1 VASQRWI
8 LSAARRALVAG
19 LAGALAIAACSDDGG
34 GSGDDAAGS
43 GATAGPEDGTGGPL
57 ARYADYES
65 ANYSDPSHWLCRPGA
80 DDACGGDLTATVVE
94 AGGTTEVEEFVPAD
108 DPPIDCFYVYPTISR
123 DETTYSDWEA
133 SPEEEGYV
141 VLHQAARLASTCRVF
156 APIYRQR
163 TLTAL
168 LASLGGS
175 DPPGGQGGDPFAD
188 VLDAFRTYMAEDNHG
203 RGFVLVGHSQGARM
217 VNELIRTEIDPHE
230 DVRERLVAA
239 YIAGA
244 AVAVPE
250 GAVVGG
256 DFQNVPLCTAPDE
269 TGCVLTW
276 ATFRSTAPPPPTS
289 SFGRPRDG
297 EGVAGCV
304 NPAAVGGESAELTPY
319 FPADASAPILSTLG
333 VGGGSAGWL
342 QGTDITT
349 PFVTLPGL
357 VSGKCAS
364 QGAFNYLSV
373 TVNADPSDPRADDI
387 GGDLTPEWGLHLI
400 DVSIVMGDIVE
411 RVRDQA
417 AAYTG

>member
-1 VASQRWI
+1 VEA
-8 LSAARRALVAG
+8 
-19 LAGALAIAACSDDGG
+19 
-34 GSGDDAAGS
+34 
-43 GATAGPEDGTGGPL
+43 DGTT
-57 ARYADYES
+57 R
-65 ANYSDPSHWLCRPGA
+65 
-80 DDACGGDLTATVVE
+80 
-94 AGGTTEVEEFVPAD
+94 VEEFVPAD
-108 DPPIDCFYVYPTISR
+108 DPPVDCFYVYPTISR
-123 DETTYSDWEA
+123 DETPYSDWEA
-133 SPEEEGYV
+133 SPEEEGFV

-175 DPPGGQGGDPFAD
+175 DPPGGQEGDPFAD
-188 VLDAFRTYMAEDNHG
+188 VLDAFRTYMAEDNDG
-203 RGFVLVGHSQGARM
+203 RGFVLVGHSQGAGLLRD
-217 VNELIRTEIDPHE
+217 LIRTEIDAHD

-239 YIAGA
+239 YLAGTG
-244 AVAVPE
+244 VAVPE

-256 DFQNVPLCTAPDE
+256 DFRNVPLCTAPDE

-276 ATFRSTAPPPPTS
+276 ATFRSTAPPPPNS
-289 SFGRPRDG
+289 FFGRPRDG

-319 FPADASAPILSTLG
+319 FPADASASILSTLG
-333 VGGGSAGWL
+333 AGGGSGGWL
-342 QGTDITT
+342 PGTDITT

-357 VSGKCAS
+357 VSGECVS
-364 QGAFNYLSV
+364 QAGFDFLSV
-373 TVNADPSDPRADDI
+373 TVHADPSGPRADDI
-387 GGDLTPEWGLHLI
+387 GGDLTPEWGLHLV

>member
-1 VASQRWI
+1 VGSQRLI
-8 LSAARRALVAG
+8 RSTRGRAFAAALSGALVM
-19 LAGALAIAACSDDGG
+19 AACSDDGG
-34 GSGDDAAGS
+34 G
-43 GATAGPEDGTGGPL
+43 GATTGPEGSSGGPL
-57 ARYADYES
+57 ARYADYQS
-65 ANYSDPSHWLCRPGA
+65 VSYGDPAHWLCRPGA

-94 AGGTTEVEEFVPAD
+94 ADGTTVVEEFVPAD
-108 DPPIDCFYVYPTISR
+108 DPPVDCFYVYPTISR
-123 DETTYSDWEA
+123 DEAPYSDWQA

-141 VLHQAARLASTCRVF
+141 VLHQAGRLASACRVF

-168 LASLGGS
+168 VASMGGS
-175 DPPGGQGGDPFAD
+175 DPPGQQEGDPFAD
-188 VLDAFRTYMAEDNHG
+188 VLDAFRTYMAEDNDG
-203 RGFVLVGHSQGARM
+203 RGFVLVGHSQGAGLL
-217 VNELIRTEIDPHE
+217 NELIRTEVDPHE

-239 YIAGA
+239 YLAGA

-256 DFQNVPLCTAPDE
+256 DFRNVPLCAAPDE

-276 ATFRSTAPPPPTS
+276 ATFRSTAPPPPNS
-289 SFGRPRDG
+289 FFGRPRDG
-297 EGVAGCV
+297 DGVAGCV

-333 VGGGSAGWL
+333 VGAGSAGWL
-342 QGTDITT
+342 PGTDIIT
-349 PFVTLPGL
+349 PFVALPGL
-357 VSGKCAS
+357 VSGECAS

-411 RVRDQA
+411 RVEDQA

>member
-1 VASQRWI
+1 VGSQRLI
-8 LSAARRALVAG
+8 RSTRGRALAAG

-34 GSGDDAAGS
+34 GSAGDAASS
-43 GATAGPEDGTGGPL
+43 GATDRPEDGTAGPL

-65 ANYSDPSHWLCRPGA
+65 VNYRDPSHWLCRPGA

-108 DPPIDCFYVYPTISR
+108 DPPVDCFYVYPTISR
-123 DETTYSDWEA
+123 DETPYSDWEA

-141 VLHQAARLASTCRVF
+141 VLHQAARLASSCRVF

-175 DPPGGQGGDPFAD
+175 DSPGGQEGDPFAD
-188 VLDAFRTYMAEDNHG
+188 VLDAFRTYMAEDNDG
-203 RGFVLVGHSQGARM
+203 RGFVLVGHSQGAGLL
-217 VNELIRTEIDPHE
+217 NELIRTEIDPRE
-230 DVRERLVAA
+230 DVRERLVGA
-239 YIAGA
+239 YLAGA

-250 GAVVGG
+250 GVVVGG
-256 DFQNVPLCTAPDE
+256 DFQNVPLCTAADE

-276 ATFRSTAPPPPTS
+276 ATFRSTAPPPPNS
-289 SFGRPRDG
+289 FFGRPRDG

-319 FPADASAPILSTLG
+319 FPADASASVLSTLG
-333 VGGGSAGWL
+333 VGAGSGGWL
-342 QGTDITT
+342 SGTDITT

-357 VSGKCAS
+357 VSGECAS
-364 QGAFNYLSV
+364 QGGFNYLSV

-411 RVRDQA
+411 RIEDQA
-417 AAYTG
+417 AAYTD

>member
-1 VASQRWI
+1 VVSQRWI
-8 LSAARRALVAG
+8 LPAARRALVAG

-34 GSGDDAAGS
+34 GSGDDAADS

-123 DETTYSDWEA
+123 DETTYSDWGA

-188 VLDAFRTYMAEDNHG
+188 VLDAFRTYMAEDNEG

-217 VNELIRTEIDPHE
+217 VSELIRTEIDPHE

-333 VGGGSAGWL
+333 VGGGSGGWL
-342 QGTDITT
+342 RGTDIST

-357 VSGKCAS
+357 VSGECAS

-373 TVNADPSDPRADDI
+373 TINADPSDPRADDI

-411 RVRDQA
+411 RVREQA
-417 AAYTG
+417 AAYTD

>member
-1 VASQRWI
+1 VGSQRLI
-8 LSAARRALVAG
+8 RSTRGGVLAAG
-19 LAGALAIAACSDDGG
+19 LAGTLAIAACSGG
-34 GSGDDAAGS
+34 AGGPTSDAAG
-43 GATAGPEDGTGGPL
+43 GDARARPEDGTAGPL

-65 ANYSDPSHWLCRPGA
+65 VNYRDPSHWLCRPGA
-80 DDACGGDLTATVVE
+80 DDACGGNLTATVVD
-94 AGGTTEVEEFVPAD
+94 AGGTTEVEEVVPAD
-108 DPPIDCFYVYPTISR
+108 DPPVDCFYVYPTISR
-123 DETTYSDWEA
+123 DETPYSDWEA

-175 DPPGGQGGDPFAD
+175 DSPAGQEGDPFAD
-188 VLDAFRTYMAEDNHG
+188 VLDAFRTYMAEDNDG
-203 RGFVLVGHSQGARM
+203 RGFVLVGHSQGAGLL
-217 VNELIRTEIDPHE
+217 NELIGTEIDPHE

-239 YIAGA
+239 YLAGA

-276 ATFRSTAPPPPTS
+276 ATFRSTAPPPPNS
-289 SFGRPRDG
+289 FFGRPRDG
-297 EGVAGCV
+297 EGAAGCV
-304 NPAAVGGESAELTPY
+304 NPAAVGDESAELTPY
-319 FPADASAPILSTLG
+319 FPADASASILSTVG
-333 VGGGSAGWL
+333 VGAGSGGWL
-342 QGTDITT
+342 PGTDITT

-357 VSGKCAS
+357 VSGECAS
-364 QGAFNYLSV
+364 QGGFNYLSV

-411 RVRDQA
+411 RIEDQA

>member
-1 VASQRWI
+1 MVSQRWI
-8 LSAARRALVAG
+8 LPTAGRALVAG
-19 LAGALAIAACSDDGG
+19 LAGVLAIAACSDDGG
-34 GSGDDAAGS
+34 GSADGTAGG
-43 GATAGPEDGTGGPL
+43 GATAAPEDGTGDPL

-65 ANYSDPSHWLCRPGA
+65 ANYGDPAHWLCRPGA
-80 DDACGGDLTATVVE
+80 DDACGGDLTATVVQ
-94 AGGTTEVEEFVPAD
+94 AGGATVVEQFVPAD
-108 DPPIDCFYVYPTISR
+108 DPPVDCFYVYPTISR
-123 DETTYSDWEA
+123 DETPYSDWEA

-188 VLDAFRTYMAEDNHG
+188 VLDAFRTYMAEDNDG
-203 RGFVLVGHSQGARM
+203 RGFVLVGHSQGARLLG
-217 VNELIRTEIDPHE
+217 ELIRTEIDPHE

-239 YIAGA
+239 YLAGA

-250 GAVVGG
+250 GAAVGG
-256 DFQNVPLCTAPDE
+256 DFRNVPLCTAPDE

-276 ATFRSTAPPPPTS
+276 ATFRSTAPPPPNS

-319 FPADASAPILSTLG
+319 FPADASASILSTLG
-333 VGGGSAGWL
+333 VGAGSGGWL
-342 QGTDITT
+342 RGTDITT

-357 VSGKCAS
+357 VSGECAS
-364 QGAFNYLSV
+364 QGGFNYLSV
-373 TVNADPSDPRADDI
+373 TVSADPSDPRADDI